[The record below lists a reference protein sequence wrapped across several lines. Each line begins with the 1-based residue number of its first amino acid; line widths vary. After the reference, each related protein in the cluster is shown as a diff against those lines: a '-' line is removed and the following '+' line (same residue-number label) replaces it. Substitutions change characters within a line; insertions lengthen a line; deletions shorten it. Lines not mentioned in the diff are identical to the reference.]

1 MTATDI
7 QDLAPEQA
15 RIFEDGELVAE
26 IFRGD
31 HAFEEQAPFYVVD
44 LTDDPH
50 GPRRIYARDHSIE
63 TARWTVDSP
72 LHR

>member
-7 QDLAPEQA
+7 QHMAREQA
-15 RIFEDGELVAE
+15 RVFEDGELVGRV
-26 IFRGD
+26 FCGD
-31 HAFEEQAPFYVVD
+31 HAFEEQVPFNVVD

-50 GPRRIYARDHSIE
+50 GPRHIYARDHSIE

-72 LHR
+72 LVR